1 MNVVEQLLGR
11 GGDDQ
16 RLALIDAALADDAA
30 AARRSAA
37 AGRATHAGVAAVSYA
52 QLATLVDETAQ
63 RLRQAGV
70 VPGADG
76 VARIGIAAPNGI
88 PHVVLALAVLRA
100 GGCVV
105 PVAGELAP
113 RERQALLCA
122 LHPRAVLVADGAR
135 WDEARD
141 GTTIT
146 TLDVAGSTVRVVA
159 APGGE
164 AGARSPYDEAD
175 LARLDPAFIRFS
187 LAK

>member
-135 WDEARD
+135 WDEAVIRSMESPACGSD
-141 GTTIT
+141 RLGRWSRAWRIWA
-146 TLDVAGSTVRVVA
+146 AG
-159 APGGE
+159 
-164 AGARSPYDEAD
+164 
-175 LARLDPAFIRFS
+175 PAI
-187 LAK
+187 